1 MKLSNWLDWQ
11 LMAGCVVVL
20 LAAAIG
26 VSSPSEYVVQVITLG
41 ALYAAVATAW
51 SIAGGMGGLLL
62 LGIISFFG
70 VGAYVNGILF
80 TKYGISPWIN
90 LFLGFLV
97 AAALGRLIAA
107 LTLRFGLSEDYFAMF
122 TVGISQVLKHL
133 LLNWEYAGRAT
144 GIYITI
150 VEDNFW
156 MMSFVSR
163 KPYLLIGLT
172 ILLGIVFVCYLIQ
185 RSQLGYR
192 LAAVRLNTQ
201 AAEALGIDSVRAKTH
216 AIVLS
221 AGFSGLIGAF
231 YSQFSTF
238 IDPAQVFSLATNF
251 EMLLGAVLGGRLTII
266 GPLLG
271 SAALKPIQDIL
282 RGLMGGGADAL
293 YLIIYGG
300 LLVASCLLLPRGIA
314 QYIQNW
320 HRRRYA
326 QPEPAPE
333 AEADQALTGERK

>member
-11 LMAGCVVVL
+11 LIAGFIVIL
-20 LAAAIG
+20 IAATVG
-26 VSSPSEYVVQVITLG
+26 VASPSEYVVQVITLG

-70 VGAYVNGILF
+70 IGAYVNAILF

-90 LFLGFLV
+90 LFLGFLL

-133 LLNWEYAGRAT
+133 MINWEYAGQAT

-150 VEDNFW
+150 VHDNFW

-163 KPYLLIGLT
+163 KPYLLIGMA
-172 ILLGIVFVCYLIQ
+172 ILLGIMLVTYLIQ
-185 RSQLGYR
+185 RSRLGYQ

-221 AGFSGLIGAF
+221 AGFAGMVGAF
-231 YSQFSTF
+231 YSQFATF
-238 IDPAQVFSLATNF
+238 IDPGQVFNLATNF

-266 GPLLG
+266 GPMLG
-271 SAALKPIQDIL
+271 SAMLKPLQDIL
-282 RGLMGGGADAL
+282 RGFMGGGADAL
-293 YLIIYGG
+293 YLVIYGG
-300 LLVASCLLLPRGIA
+300 LLVVSCLLLPKGIA
-314 QYIQNW
+314 HYIEVW
-320 HRRRYA
+320 HKRRYSRPVA
-326 QPEPAPE
+326 
-333 AEADQALTGERK
+333 AEAANPEGEKQ